1 MTTLQAP
8 AIPAP
13 TTRAAAVA
21 GGRAMIPLLLAV
33 TPQGLTLGLALGQ
46 LPVDHLAAWSSSWL
60 MYSGSAQLA
69 LVSTYAT
76 GSAGLTAALV
86 ALVINLRLLFYS
98 AAIAPHWRDRSV
110 RWRLLA
116 GYLLIDP
123 SLALAQD
130 RYTKPGSARARAA
143 FYLGGAALLWVWWQA
158 ITAAGM
164 LLPSVVPHADAL
176 SAAAPLCFVAL
187 LANAARSLSTVTAAT
202 TAAVAAA
209 ALAALPWSTGLVVA
223 MAVGTV
229 AGALAGRNRRG
240 TR

>member
-98 AAIAPHWRDRSV
+98 AAIAPHWRGP
-110 RWRLLA
+110 A
-116 GYLLIDP
+116 G
-123 SLALAQD
+123 
-130 RYTKPGSARARAA
+130 PGGPPA
-143 FYLGGAALLWVWWQA
+143 GG
-158 ITAAGM
+158 
-164 LLPSVVPHADAL
+164 P
-176 SAAAPLCFVAL
+176 
-187 LANAARSLSTVTAAT
+187 
-202 TAAVAAA
+202 
-209 ALAALPWSTGLVVA
+209 
-223 MAVGTV
+223 
-229 AGALAGRNRRG
+229 AGRP
-240 TR
+240 